1 MNNKKNIFSA
11 KLKLATAALATGAA
25 LVASCAQI
33 QEFIFPTPSVPAEW
47 NALMNEVRGYTRRM
61 GFKPTENF
69 KDVFAEKGGYS
80 MCGHVPRLYLPY
92 SYQDPAIQWI
102 NSETEQECREAAA
115 GNDMFFTSLEAIGEI
130 GTSVTSMMLEAK
142 LDRFLYL
149 VIHED
154 CHDQFDLPYG
164 VEEALCELITYKAM
178 AAFSIEKYGTK
189 AREDR
194 AVRRYTDAQARLTRA
209 TISVYNEATQLYAL
223 HARNELSTA
232 ALMQERERLYRRA
245 ERTLEWRR
253 GALNNVGLSSN
264 MTYSRHYPLLE
275 AVHQALGGDLARSVE
290 FFSAV
295 DRAKPARAAVMKR
308 LKLMDENNV
317 QFVRAYEAAV
327 VDTIY
332 AQLKQRGIAIGPLP
346 LK

>member
-1 MNNKKNIFSA
+1 VTHKNNA
-11 KLKLATAALATGAA
+11 LGTKLKLVTAAFAICAA

-33 QEFIFPTPSVPAEW
+33 QDFIFPVPTVPSEW
-47 NALMNEVRGYTRRM
+47 NALLGEVRAFERRI

-115 GNDMFFTSLEAIGEI
+115 GNDVFFTSLEAIGEI

-189 AREDR
+189 AREGR

-223 HARNELSTA
+223 HARNALSA
-232 ALMQERERLYRRA
+232 GALMQERERLYRRA

-275 AVHQALGGDLARSVE
+275 SVHDALGGDLARSVE

-295 DRAKPARAAVMKR
+295 DRAKPARAAVMAR
-308 LKLMDENNV
+308 LKLKDEKGV
-317 QFVRAYEAAV
+317 QFLRAYESAV
-327 VDTIY
+327 VDTIH
-332 AQLKQRGIAIGPLP
+332 ALLKQRGIVIGTLP